1 MSKFKLSIAL
11 LIAISPGLFGCT
23 MAEPR
28 FDQNYSA
35 YGGVIQRSDDSVERV
50 NSVLDVPAKDIESA
64 AN

>member
-1 MSKFKLSIAL
+1 
-11 LIAISPGLFGCT
+11 